1 MDIFLLKM
9 FFRITANIISQNSRS
24 SENLWSHLTSYL
36 WVSGFFIVMI
46 ENSFVN
52 FNLLRKNV
60 FQNCKVIRLSIYEN
74 NQLALFYT
82 FWMYCSE
89 IGTKFQGKTFNLQE
103 WWQQNLMKTFVFET
117 ETPAKEFCEFYEFF
131 LSSVIARHLRV
142 TVALLRK
149 RCTRC
154 FPKKFLA
161 LPESSFSP
169 QDGFISECL
178 FTTIL
183 LGSPCLKVRSAS
195 VATFKISSAISPHFI
210 WISKQK

>member
-1 MDIFLLKM
+1 
-9 FFRITANIISQNSRS
+9 
-24 SENLWSHLTSYL
+24 
-36 WVSGFFIVMI
+36 
-46 ENSFVN
+46 
-52 FNLLRKNV
+52 
-60 FQNCKVIRLSIYEN
+60 
-74 NQLALFYT
+74 
-82 FWMYCSE
+82 
-89 IGTKFQGKTFNLQE
+89 
-103 WWQQNLMKTFVFET
+103 MKTFVFET

-131 LSSVIARHLRV
+131 LGSVIARHLRV

-149 RCTRC
+149 GCTRC